1 MSKRLGAVLLL
12 FWIALVLAMPLTLLA
27 SEQVEDY
34 FSFRISVDGEDLS
47 SLDAI
52 PLDPDESHDIVL
64 HVFDVNREVT
74 LESISITITFSG
86 LPVATIDKT
95 LGRTLQPGE
104 EYTEPI
110 AISANEF
117 LTIGG
122 LNIVTGLYHGT
133 IELNY
138 SIGGS
143 PLAYSQPKDLRILGN
158 PAASAVGIAAIVAT
172 GSAVA
177 AGTVLGTSLAASGA
191 GAAAANVTLIPLP
204 ALNSFILGR
213 LEPTARGSV
222 VGAIVRAARK
232 RIVKRNCPICSTRIK
247 HDYCYTCRKT
257 AKEVEKEYTEKV
269 KELAL
274 QGMQLLASG
283 EVKTLD
289 ALRSRLNI
297 NDRLGMDV
305 IATLKDARMV
315 KIKGLAGKLMAK
327 AVTTGISSAISII
340 LWITIGG
347 FAVLSVWLL
356 ITVLLLALLLPILI
370 TKFFQWRARRKL
382 AAG

>member
-1 MSKRLGAVLLL
+1 LSKRLGAVLLL

-74 LESISITITFSG
+74 LESISIAITFSG